1 MAQRKKRAAARRG
14 KAAMRGKARK
24 PAKSAQTKAAKR
36 LVAKTRPKKQVTKAK
51 PKRVAAKKAAPSK
64 AMPPK
69 QPGKPQAETVIVDMI
84 EEPVPGV
91 LVITEFEATGIRAP
105 NANPE
110 QPEESRSAA
119 PPKSEAR

>member
-1 MAQRKKRAAARRG
+1 
-14 KAAMRGKARK
+14 MRGKARK

-69 QPGKPQAETVIVDMI
+69 QPGIPQAETVIIDMI

-91 LVITEFEATGIRAP
+91 FVVTEFEATSVRRPGTTKQVTDNQGAGL
-105 NANPE
+105 PE
-110 QPEESRSAA
+110 
-119 PPKSEAR
+119 SEGE